1 MTGKTYR
8 IGQAAEALGLKPY
21 VLRYWESEFPQI
33 KPLRTD
39 KGQRLYTEE
48 NLEIIRNIQALLHD
62 EGLTIE
68 GARKRLDEDKRVKG
82 LKDMVRGELDEMRR
96 ILED

>member
-8 IGQAAEALGLKPY
+8 IGQAARELGVKAY

-33 KPLRTD
+33 SPLRTG
-39 KGQRLYTEE
+39 KGQRLYTREH
-48 NLEIIRNIQALLHD
+48 LDIIRRIKSLLYD

-68 GARKRLDEDKRVKG
+68 GARKRLEDDARLSGVSE
-82 LKDMVRGELDEMRR
+82 VVGEL
-96 ILED
+96 LEIKRLLSD

>member
-8 IGQAAEALGLKPY
+8 IGQAARELGVKAY

-33 KPLRTD
+33 KPLRTG
-39 KGQRLYTEE
+39 KGQRLYTQEH
-48 NLEIIRNIQALLHD
+48 LDIIRRIKSLLYD

-68 GARKRLDEDKRVKG
+68 GARKRLED
-82 LKDMVRGELDEMRR
+82 DVRLSGVSEVVGEL
-96 ILED
+96 LEIKRLLSD